1 MQRLVLILIM
11 AFGFL
16 DVHAQQ
22 HVIKGT
28 VTDESNQPLPGATVR
43 LKASTVSTITDAAGN
58 FQINA
63 GEQGPAN
70 PVLIVSY
77 IGYSEQEVPV
87 SGQTVTVRLRADARS
102 LNDVIVVGYG
112 VQRKRDVTGATST
125 VKSEELVK
133 RPLVRV
139 EQALQGTTSGVQV
152 ASNSGQPGIGLSVRI
167 RGVNS
172 ITGSNEPLYV
182 IDGYIGGS
190 VESLNPNDIESME
203 ILKDASATAIYG
215 SRGSNGVVLITTK
228 TGKVGKTRVD
238 FSTWFSKASISKQLN
253 LMNAYDFART
263 VNTQFQLSGNPPAF
277 NDAQLQDL
285 KARGGTDWQKELQ
298 QSPWIKNYQLSVSGG
313 NTGVRYLFSFNHLD
327 QPGLILNQYYK
338 RTTLR
343 SNVDVKLNDK
353 MDLKVNVTALFPQN
367 RNTVY
372 PGDLIDPFAQATQW
386 DPTTPVRD
394 ANGNYIL
401 SAQYG
406 SIQINPVAQAS
417 NQQVD
422 NSATNLTGTGVFT
435 WRILPGLTF
444 TSNNTYE
451 IQWTLNQQLF
461 GKETSLGMAGRDFAS
476 QGNTRYRSY
485 QNSNFLT
492 YHGDFG
498 DHSLTVTALYE
509 QQNRR
514 NINSNAQGVN
524 LISYVNGYYN
534 LGLGSTQL
542 ITSGYWADALQS
554 YMGRVNYAYKNKY
567 LLTAAVRVDGSS
579 HLLDK
584 YSTFPSLA
592 VGWNIAKE
600 NFMQDNRIFSDLK
613 LRASYGVTGNQ
624 AVNPYATIPQISTG
638 APYYFDGNKPTVTTP
653 LGNPVSKSLKW
664 ERTEQY
670 DAGLDAAFLKGRL
683 TFTADAYRK
692 KIKDLLYYF
701 QAPFYNSGATYARN
715 IGSVENKGL
724 EFSLGGTP
732 VSTRK
737 LTWSSNLIAS
747 INRNKVVDLGGLD
760 NIVVNNIGSPQSNV
774 SILKVGQP
782 LGEFYGY
789 KFLGT
794 WKSKE
799 AAEAAEFGMKPGDAR
814 YVDVDGDKKYT
825 AADLMTIGN
834 GTPKFT
840 FGFINDIQ
848 YDNFAL
854 SFMLQG
860 ATGYQIYSQT
870 LAYVWGGLGDARNAT
885 TQEALNIWTPDHET
899 DNPTFSKTSTN
910 FINSSRYV
918 YNASYMRLK
927 NISLTY
933 RIPDALLNKVKLH
946 SLEVYVSGQNLFTV
960 TSYPGYDP
968 EITNATNAITQGLEM
983 GVIPNPRT
991 YTFGL
996 RAGF

>member
-1 MQRLVLILIM
+1 MQRLVLILVM
-11 AFGFL
+11 AFVFL

-22 HVIKGT
+22 HIVKGT
-28 VTDESNQPLPGATVR
+28 VTDEGNQPLPGATVR
-43 LKASTVSTITDAAGN
+43 VKASTVSAITDASGN
-58 FQINA
+58 FQINT
-63 GEQGPAN
+63 GEQAS
-70 PVLIVSY
+70 PVLIISY
-77 IGYSEQEVPV
+77 IGYVEQEVAV
-87 SGQTVTVRLRADARS
+87 NGATITIRLKTDAHS
-102 LNDVIVVGYG
+102 LNDVVVVGYG

-125 VKSEELVK
+125 VRSEEIVK

-152 ASNSGQPGIGLSVRI
+152 ASNNGQPGAGLSVRI

-215 SRGSNGVVLITTK
+215 SRGSNGVVLVTTK
-228 TGKVGKTRVD
+228 SGKEGKTHVD
-238 FSTWFSKASISKQLN
+238 FSTWFSKASVPKQLD

-277 NDAQLQDL
+277 TDAQLQEL
-285 KARGGTDWQKELQ
+285 QSKGGTNWQKELQ
-298 QSPWIKNYQLSVSGG
+298 QSPWIQNYQLSVSGG
-313 NTGVRYLFSFNHLD
+313 NTGVRYMFSFNHLD

-367 RNTVY
+367 RNTQY

-386 DPTTPVRD
+386 DPTSPVRNAD
-394 ANGNYIL
+394 GKYIL

-417 NQQVD
+417 NQLVD

-435 WRILPGLTF
+435 WRILPGLSF

-451 IQWTLNQQLF
+451 IQWSLNQQLF
-461 GKETSLGMAGRDFAS
+461 GKETSLGMSGRDFAS

-492 YHGDFG
+492 YRGDFG

-534 LGLGSTQL
+534 IGLGSTQL
-542 ITSGYWADALQS
+542 VSSGYWADALQS

-592 VGWNIAKE
+592 LGWNIAKE
-600 NFMQDNRIFSDLK
+600 GFMQDNRIFSDLK
-613 LRASYGVTGNQ
+613 LRASFGVTGNQ

-638 APYYFDGNKPTVTTP
+638 APYYFDGSKPTVTTP
-653 LGNPVSKSLKW
+653 LGSPVSTSLKW

-683 TFTADAYRK
+683 TFTVDAYHK

-724 EFSLGGTP
+724 EFALGGTP
-732 VSTRK
+732 ISTKK

-774 SILKVGQP
+774 SILKIGQP

-794 WKSKE
+794 WKAKE
-799 AAEAAEFGMKPGDAR
+799 AAEAALFGMKPGDAK

-825 AADLMTIGN
+825 AADLQTIGN

-840 FGFINDIQ
+840 FGFINDIK
-848 YDNFAL
+848 YDNFTL
-854 SFMLQG
+854 SFMFQG

-885 TQEALNIWTPDHET
+885 TQDALDIWTPTHET
-899 DNPTFSKTSTN
+899 DNPTFSKSSTN

-918 YNASYMRLK
+918 YNASYMKLK
-927 NISLTY
+927 NLSISY
-933 RIPDALLNKVKLH
+933 HIPESLLSKVKLRN
-946 SLEVYVSGQNLFTV
+946 LEVYVSGQNLFTV